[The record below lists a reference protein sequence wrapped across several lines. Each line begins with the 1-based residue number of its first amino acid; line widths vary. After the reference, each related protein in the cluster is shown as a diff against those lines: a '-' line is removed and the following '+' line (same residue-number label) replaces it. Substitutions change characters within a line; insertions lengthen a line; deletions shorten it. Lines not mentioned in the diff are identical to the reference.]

1 MLAEPE
7 SPQLAAADIKEESIT
22 VTLTGGQ
29 TQGAIFDSISAKLV
43 EDGTL

>member
-1 MLAEPE
+1 MDAV
-7 SPQLAAADIKEESIT
+7 DIKEESIT

-29 TQGAIFDSISAKLV
+29 NPDGVFDSIMAKLV